1 MDSYRVLAS
10 YYDRFTDDVGYEAW
24 ADFFEKIFQ
33 KEHISPQFI
42 VDLACGTGA
51 MTEQM
56 AKRGYETMGV
66 DASSEML
73 TQATL
78 RTEQLE
84 PRPIYI
90 QQRMEELDLY
100 GTADAFLCC
109 LDSVNYITEPAL
121 LEEAFSRVFQFL
133 EPDGIFIFDIN
144 TPAKF
149 QRIANTSYVREDE
162 DVYCV
167 WQCLVEGSMCTY
179 EFDIFEHREQQLWKR
194 WQETHLEYIYQL
206 DDLKKMLQRT
216 GFTEIQ
222 CYPERS
228 FDMVTGQEDRI
239 FFTARKRMNTP

>member
-10 YYDRFTDDVGYEAW
+10 YYDRFTDDVGYETW
-24 ADFFEKIFQ
+24 ADYFEAIFQ
-33 KEHISPQFI
+33 KEKLAPQFI

-51 MTEQM
+51 IIEQLG
-56 AKRGYETMGV
+56 KRGYEMMGV
-66 DASSEML
+66 DASAEML

-78 RTEQLE
+78 RTEHLE

-90 QQRMEELDLY
+90 QQHMEELDLY

-109 LDSVNYITEPAL
+109 LDSVNYITEPKL
-121 LEEAFSRVFQFL
+121 LEQAFARVFRFL

-149 QRIANTSYVREDE
+149 QRIADTSYVREDE

-167 WQCLVEGSMCTY
+167 WQCLVQDSICTY
-179 EFDIFEHREQQLWKR
+179 DFDIFENTGKDRWKR
-194 WQETHLEYIYQL
+194 WKETHIEYIYQPE
-206 DDLKKMLQRT
+206 DLRKMLQKT
-216 GFTEIQ
+216 GFTEIC
-222 CYPERS
+222 CYPDRS

-239 FFTARKRMNTP
+239 FFTARKRMETP